1 MRPIKFV
8 ILYSHCKYAFSHY
21 RPPALSESVM
31 GGITKNASIIVLDS
45 PDSDRQI
52 GAGTRFDAE
61 LSRAAPF

>member
-1 MRPIKFV
+1 MH
-8 ILYSHCKYAFSHY
+8 SHITA
-21 RPPALSESVM
+21 PPAPSESVM